1 LEKSPSH
8 IVTEDDVVRIVR
20 SYIESLFPKV
30 CPKCGTRFDTLRDYL
45 RLTTHLGSPHFY
57 ETAGGPTNLN
67 PLGPIAHATCVCGN
81 TLTIGSEGIPKSQLM
96 ALIEW
101 AKADSR
107 RRSIR
112 MNELFRQLRDRI
124 DEEVLRDDDEL
135 ASPRRRRF
143 NDSR

>member
-1 LEKSPSH
+1 
-8 IVTEDDVVRIVR
+8 VTEDDVVRIVR

-30 CPKCGTRFDTLRDYL
+30 CPKCGTRFDSLRDYL

-57 ETAGGPTNLN
+57 ETAGGLTDVN
-67 PLGPIAHATCVCGN
+67 PLGPIAHATCICGN
-81 TLTIGSEGIPKSQLM
+81 TLTIGSSGIPKAQLM
-96 ALIEW
+96 ELLEW

-112 MNELFRQLRDRI
+112 MNELMRQIRDRI
-124 DEEVLRDDDEL
+124 DEQVLREDEL